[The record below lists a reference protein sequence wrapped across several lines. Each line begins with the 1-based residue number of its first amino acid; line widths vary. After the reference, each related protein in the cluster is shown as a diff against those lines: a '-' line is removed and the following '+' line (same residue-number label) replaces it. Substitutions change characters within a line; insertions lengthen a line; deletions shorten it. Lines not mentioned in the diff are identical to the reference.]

1 MKIISLF
8 RKIKKELGKMKKT
21 LLAILAALGV
31 LTMAVSADAPPV
43 LDLGFEGYYS
53 ITSSGN
59 LKDEDAGRNVVQQW
73 GTSLSVT
80 DEKVYDGDYALKIN
94 TTGNWGICA
103 QVPNM
108 TGVIPANRRYDI
120 DFEIAGD
127 AANAVQESLTVNIGF
142 NTDAAS
148 GQTITLGNVTPAIDG
163 SYTHFSKRVRWSERS
178 YPVSGVE
185 LYVMGDTSGKIY
197 YLDNVSIKEL
207 YENCNYSFED
217 GREPGYDKSL
227 SIAFSD
233 KAASGEKA
241 LELSYTK
248 GKNGSTYYAAKSEN
262 DSIFNYVQDHTPF
275 IYELSFKCAIGEEYT
290 LPETLEWYF
299 TWNSDVKRNNVHIFD
314 QIPIEPDG
322 KYKSYKLRFRV
333 NEKNWMWENPQAYC
347 IIKPQEDCKI
357 YFDDVVIKKVYIA
370 DTEGISAES
379 EGIYEYTQDGKFVP
393 FEAYESGKTYAY
405 NLVNIENNN
414 PQTKSF
420 SVVTA
425 LYDSGKLV
433 SVNATPVNVSCEQ
446 VIHGAAAGVTVPA
459 TPGNYTVK
467 GFKLDLDTMKPLQ

>member
-1 MKIISLF
+1 
-8 RKIKKELGKMKKT
+8 MKKT
-21 LLAILAALGV
+21 LLAILAALGI
-31 LTMAVSADAPPV
+31 LTIAVSAEAPPL

-53 ITSSGN
+53 ITAGGH

-80 DEKVYDGDYALKIN
+80 DEKVYEGDYALKIN
-94 TTGNWGICA
+94 TTGGWGICA

-108 TGVIPANRRYDI
+108 TNQQLGGTYNLEFYIAADPANVA
-120 DFEIAGD
+120 E
-127 AANAVQESLTVNIGF
+127 ESLKVYIGCH
-142 NTDAAS
+142 S
-148 GQTITLGNVTPAIDG
+148 GQLTGNMAVKPATDG
-163 SYTHFSKRVRWSERS
+163 SYTHFKQQVRLNSDS
-178 YPVSGVE
+178 PVTGVE
-185 LYVMGDTSGKIY
+185 IYVMGDTSGKTY
-197 YLDNVSIKEL
+197 YIDNFKLEEI
-207 YENCNYSFED
+207 YENCNFTFENGVIPDND
-217 GREPGYDKSL
+217 GTFATA
-227 SIAFSD
+227 ISD
-233 KAASGEKA
+233 KAATGEKA

-248 GKNGSTYYAAKSEN
+248 GKNGSVYYKPESR
-262 DSIFNYVQDHTPF
+262 DVSIFDGIKNTTPF
-275 IYELSFKCAIGEEYT
+275 IYELSFKCAISAENT

-299 TWNSDVKRNNVHIFD
+299 KWYGTTKTFD
-314 QIPIEPDG
+314 QITIEPDG
-322 KYKSYKLRFRV
+322 EYKSYKLRFRLNV
-333 NEKNWMWENPQAYC
+333 TDYIWGNPEAYC
-347 IIKPQEDCKI
+347 LIQPQEDCKI
-357 YFDDVVIKKVYIA
+357 YFDDVVVKKVYIA

-425 LYDSGKLV
+425 LYDNGKLV
-433 SVNATPVNVSCEQ
+433 NVNATPVNVSCEQ
-446 VIHGAAAGVTVPA
+446 VIHSAAAGVTVPA